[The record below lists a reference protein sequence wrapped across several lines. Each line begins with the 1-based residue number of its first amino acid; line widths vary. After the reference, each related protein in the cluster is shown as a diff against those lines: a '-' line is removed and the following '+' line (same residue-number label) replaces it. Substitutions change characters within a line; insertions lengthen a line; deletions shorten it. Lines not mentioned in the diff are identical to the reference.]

1 MKKNN
6 VIRVDFGNEKEVLNI
21 VTSPKMLDVAVAF
34 VYDAKEKDLVI
45 YLLQH
50 DGSNYRETAILQRYK
65 VANKRI
71 AQSYADEIPQMSAI
85 ELMIMHLNSVNK
97 K

>member
-1 MKKNN
+1 MNN

-34 VYDAKEKDLVI
+34 VYDVKEKEVVV
-45 YLLQH
+45 YLLQW
-50 DGSNYRETAILQRYK
+50 DGSEYRETAVLQRYK
-65 VANKRI
+65 VSNKDI

-85 ELMIMHLNSVNK
+85 ELMIMHLSPINK
-97 K
+97 